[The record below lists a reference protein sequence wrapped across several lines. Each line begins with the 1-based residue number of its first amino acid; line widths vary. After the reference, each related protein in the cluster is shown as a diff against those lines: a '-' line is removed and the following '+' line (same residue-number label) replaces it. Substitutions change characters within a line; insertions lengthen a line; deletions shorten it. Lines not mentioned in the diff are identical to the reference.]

1 MDTLTYKEAVRK
13 SFSKAAPT
21 YDRYASIQ
29 QEVARRLLKTMP
41 ADDFHNIL
49 EVGCGTGNYSLLL
62 RSCFPRASI
71 TAVDFSSEMLEVAR
85 GKLKGRVRFL
95 HEDAEILKSPEK
107 FDLITSNATFQWF
120 EDLKKALCS
129 CRDSLREG
137 GRIHFSLFGP
147 STFCEL
153 KETLK
158 RTYPRLAI
166 QFPAE
171 RFHSL
176 DRIGQAL
183 RQSFSAIKT
192 DEVIINKEYRSLT
205 NLLKTIKYTGVN
217 GSAPGRGL
225 FLTPARM
232 KELEENYLGHYG
244 KVRVTYQIFICRGS
258 R

>member
-1 MDTLTYKEAVRK
+1 MDTLAYKEVVRK
-13 SFSKAAPT
+13 TFSKAAPT

-29 QEVARRLLKTMP
+29 QEVARRLLGTMP
-41 ADDFHNIL
+41 ANDFHNIL

-62 RSCFPRASI
+62 RSYFPQASI
-71 TAVDFSSEMLEVAR
+71 TAVDFSPEMLKVAR

-95 HEDAEILKSPEK
+95 LEDAEILKSPEK

-120 EDLKKALCS
+120 EDLKKALCC

-137 GRIHFSLFGP
+137 GHIHFSLFGP

-158 RTYPRLAI
+158 RTYPRLPI
-166 QFPAE
+166 LFPAE

-176 DRIGQAL
+176 DRIEQSL

-192 DEVIINKEYRSLT
+192 DEVIIHEEYRSLAT
-205 NLLKTIKYTGVN
+205 LLKTIKYTGEN
-217 GSAPGRGL
+217 GSMPGRGL
-225 FLTPARM
+225 FLTPAKM
-232 KELEENYLGHYG
+232 KELEENYFRHYG
-244 KVRVTYQIFICRGS
+244 TVRVTYQIFICRGS